1 MATTSTQTQIR
12 PNRNFLRASLAGIS
26 KYGTIGGL
34 IILVIAFS
42 IALPYQFPTLR
53 NVTNIFSQVSLTAII
68 AGGVTIPLVVGEF
81 DMSIGY
87 QASFAGVL
95 VTGLM
100 VNQHVPA
107 PVAIIVVLVVG
118 ALFGLIN
125 GLIVTKF
132 AVNAFVATL
141 GTGTVIVGLNYGYS
155 AGTPITAGLPNMF
168 LNLGLGTVAG
178 IPITIL
184 VMILVLVLLW
194 ILLNRTDLGQS
205 IQAVGGNVEASRLSG
220 IRVDRIKILAFV
232 LSGICASLTGI
243 LLAAR
248 LGSGE
253 PTAGDGY
260 LLDAFAAVFL
270 GSAALRDGEFHIIGT
285 FIGVLLVGVAFNGLG
300 IIGAPTF
307 YQYVFQGALL
317 VIAVAMSSVAR
328 KYLKR

>member
-1 MATTSTQTQIR
+1 
-12 PNRNFLRASLAGIS
+12 
-26 KYGTIGGL
+26 
-34 IILVIAFS
+34 
-42 IALPYQFPTLR
+42 
-53 NVTNIFSQVSLTAII
+53 
-68 AGGVTIPLVVGEF
+68 
-81 DMSIGY
+81 MSIGY

-100 VNQHVPA
+100 ANQHISYPE
-107 PVAIIVVLVVG
+107 AIVIVLVVG

-141 GTGTVIVGLNYGYS
+141 GTGTVIVGLNYAYS
-155 AGTPITAGLPNMF
+155 NGTPITAGLPAAF
-168 LNLGLGTVAG
+168 INLGNGSLAG
-178 IPITIL
+178 IPISII
-184 VMILVLVLLW
+184 VMVVVLVLLW
-194 ILLNRTDLGQS
+194 VLLNRTDLGQS
-205 IQAVGGNVEASRLSG
+205 IQAVGGNIEASRLSG
-220 IRVDRIKILAFV
+220 IRVDRVKILAFV
-232 LSGICASLTGI
+232 LSGLCASLTGI

-260 LLDAFAAVFL
+260 LLDSFAAVFL

-300 IIGAPTF
+300 ILGAPTF
-307 YQYVFQGALL
+307 WQYVFQGALL

-328 KYLKR
+328 KYLKK

>member
-1 MATTSTQTQIR
+1 MATTSTR
-12 PNRNFLRASLAGIS
+12 PQSHNNNFLRLGLAGLS

-34 IILVIAFS
+34 VILIIAFS
-42 IALPYQFPTLR
+42 IALPYQFPTVR
-53 NVTNIFSQVSLTAII
+53 NVTNIFSQVALTAII

-100 VNQHVPA
+100 VNQHVSTPI
-107 PVAIIVVLVVG
+107 AIIVVLVVG
-118 ALFGLIN
+118 AVFGLIN

-132 AVNAFVATL
+132 NVNAFVATL

-155 AGTPITAGLPNMF
+155 AGTPIAAGLPGMF
-168 LNLGLGTVAG
+168 LNLGNGTLAG
-178 IPITIL
+178 VPITIL
-184 VMILVLVLLW
+184 VMVLVLVLLW
-194 ILLNRTDLGQS
+194 ILLNRTDVGQS
-205 IQAVGGNVEASRLSG
+205 IQAVGGNKEASRLSG
-220 IRVDRIKILAFV
+220 IRVDRVKILAFM
-232 LSGICASLTGI
+232 LSGMCASLTGI

-300 IIGAPTF
+300 ILGAPTF

>member
-1 MATTSTQTQIR
+1 MATTTTQTNSNKNI
-12 PNRNFLRASLAGIS
+12 LRIGLAGLS

-34 IILVIAFS
+34 FLLIIIFS
-42 IALPYQFPTLR
+42 ILLPYDFPTPR
-53 NVTNIFSQVSLTAII
+53 NLTNILTQVSLTAII
-68 AGGVTIPLVVGEF
+68 AGGVTLPLVVGEF

-100 VNQHVPA
+100 ANQHISYPE
-107 PVAIIVVLVVG
+107 AIVIVLVVG

-141 GTGTVIVGLNYGYS
+141 GTGTVIVGLNYAYS
-155 AGTPITAGLPNMF
+155 NGTPITAGLPAAF
-168 LNLGLGTVAG
+168 INLGNGSLAG
-178 IPITIL
+178 IPISII
-184 VMILVLVLLW
+184 VMVVVLVLLW
-194 ILLNRTDLGQS
+194 VLLNRTDLGQS
-205 IQAVGGNVEASRLSG
+205 IQAVGGNIEASRLSG
-220 IRVDRIKILAFV
+220 IRVDRVKILAFV
-232 LSGICASLTGI
+232 LSGLCASLTGI

-260 LLDAFAAVFL
+260 LLDSFAAVFL

-300 IIGAPTF
+300 ILGAPTF
-307 YQYVFQGALL
+307 WQYVFQGALL

-328 KYLKR
+328 KYLKK